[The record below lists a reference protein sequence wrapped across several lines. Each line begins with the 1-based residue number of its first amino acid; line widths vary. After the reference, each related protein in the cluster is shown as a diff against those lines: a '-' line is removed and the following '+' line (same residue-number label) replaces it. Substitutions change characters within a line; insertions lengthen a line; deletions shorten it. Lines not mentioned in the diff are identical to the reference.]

1 MTVPVC
7 ISFQISPFPS
17 IYKMVSMYPKRGAA
31 TLFFRLPVS
40 MLLRTARYVC
50 SLLTRFVQVMFVYD
64 RDIIR
69 RLAAC
74 QPHRNFTSA
83 GFSASRL
90 RKYHDPLCLSSPPR
104 EQPDFRGYQYSRSL
118 SFRAGHG
125 VPTALARPVTVG
137 IGNVPDEW
145 VFNCLWHPLLFGSG
159 RFAKGFENLFQQ
171 NQILPEK
178 GFG

>member
-1 MTVPVC
+1 MGLLCIRSVGRQSCFSDCRFPCFSTPHDMCVP
-7 ISFQISPFPS
+7 
-17 IYKMVSMYPKRGAA
+17 YG
-31 TLFFRLPVS
+31 T
-40 MLLRTARYVC
+40 
-50 SLLTRFVQVMFVYD
+50 FVQAMFVYD

-69 RLAAC
+69 RLTAC
-74 QPHRNFTSA
+74 QLHRNLTSA

-90 RKYHDPLCLSSPPR
+90 RKYHDPLCLSSPPQ
-104 EQPDFRGYQYSRSL
+104 EQPGFRGYQFSRSL

-171 NQILPEK
+171 SQIFPGK

>member
-1 MTVPVC
+1 
-7 ISFQISPFPS
+7 
-17 IYKMVSMYPKRGAA
+17 MYPKRRAA
-31 TLFFRLPVS
+31 TLFFRLPES
-40 MLLRTARYVC
+40 MLLLSTRYVC
-50 SLLTRFVQVMFVYD
+50 SPWTWFVQVIVYD

-83 GFSASRL
+83 GYAASRL

-118 SFRAGHG
+118 SFRTGHG
-125 VPTALARPVTVG
+125 VPTALARPVTVS

-145 VFNCLWHPLLFGSG
+145 VFNCL
-159 RFAKGFENLFQQ
+159 
-171 NQILPEK
+171 
-178 GFG
+178 